1 MQQFFSSVSFCVR
14 HIGYLFILCLP
25 VMTIEF
31 ALTYLVTSIGID
43 ANMSDSAALEVLS
56 SISSQL
62 FILVVL
68 SLVLS
73 VGLSGG
79 TMIAFQSL
87 TSNSEV
93 TPYQALL
100 AGIKKFFPLLL
111 GNLMHSL
118 AYGIGFLLLVLPGF
132 FLYARLG
139 LFPLYIMFE
148 DKKASDALGESWQA
162 TDEVGTKLFV
172 LTSVFLGIQVI
183 FGLVGGLAGIDS
195 SIGFLVLATLMK
207 YATMMPLFYLFFSL
221 YQSLERTQ

>member
-87 TSNSEV
+87 ASNNEV
-93 TPYQALL
+93 LPYQALL

-148 DKKASDALGESWQA
+148 DKKALDALGESWQA

-172 LTSVFLGIQVI
+172 LTSVFLGIQII

-195 SIGFLVLATLMK
+195 SIGFLVLATLIK

-221 YQSLERTQ
+221 YQSLERSQ

>member
-1 MQQFFSSVSFCVR
+1 
-14 HIGYLFILCLP
+14 
-25 VMTIEF
+25 MTIEF

-68 SLVLS
+68 SLILS

-79 TMIAFQSL
+79 VMIAFKAL
-87 TSNSEV
+87 ASNNEV
-93 TPYQALL
+93 TPYQALFN
-100 AGIKKFFPLLL
+100 GIKKFFPLLL

-148 DKKASDALGESWQA
+148 DKKALDALGESWQA

-172 LTSVFLGIQVI
+172 LTSVFLGIQII
-183 FGLVGGLAGIDS
+183 FGLVGGLVGIDS
-195 SIGFLVLATLMK
+195 SISFLVLATLIK